1 MGAILWALGLLV
13 GVCLVPVVL
22 DFAVFP
28 GAVPPRFPRMAV
40 LSLASPLT
48 GFALVGDRVGAG
60 GSGRLWASLAVQL
73 VLSALLVS
81 AAVWHLRRTWRRD
94 EAFSETGPGPG
105 TSGSRR
111 GRAPDLVAAV
121 VSHRMRL
128 GRWGI
133 GLAVLTLLG
142 GIGSLAS
149 SIALR
154 SNSAQ
159 GGMVAQALVMQLPL
173 SLIGLTRILLLIW
186 LAARVFSEARQTGE
200 MEILLTT
207 GVSNRRVVEI
217 VWSCLRR
224 LLVRLFLLE
233 LLMAC
238 VQWISIPLLAQSN
251 SDYRLMFGVQLV
263 SQQVTEWLLWVAMT
277 WVALWFGLTGH
288 RTGPAVGKT
297 FGLVVVGTYFIGM
310 IVLQFGFSLLMR
322 HFPDLVST
330 SVVPEFHFV
339 SHQVLTTG
347 MLCLLLCAWIRWARA
362 RLFNRFRQAAAEIPE

>member
-149 SIALR
+149 AVAQLAPVSVQSRITRCNAMLPLPLPLTAYMLKVAEAMCEPAGTLER
-154 SNSAQ
+154 SN
-159 GGMVAQALVMQLPL
+159 L
-173 SLIGLTRILLLIW
+173 SSGHDCPATEL
-186 LAARVFSEARQTGE
+186 
-200 MEILLTT
+200 
-207 GVSNRRVVEI
+207 RVV
-217 VWSCLRR
+217 
-224 LLVRLFLLE
+224 
-233 LLMAC
+233 
-238 VQWISIPLLAQSN
+238 
-251 SDYRLMFGVQLV
+251 
-263 SQQVTEWLLWVAMT
+263 WL
-277 WVALWFGLTGH
+277 
-288 RTGPAVGKT
+288 P
-297 FGLVVVGTYFIGM
+297 
-310 IVLQFGFSLLMR
+310 
-322 HFPDLVST
+322 
-330 SVVPEFHFV
+330 
-339 SHQVLTTG
+339 
-347 MLCLLLCAWIRWARA
+347 
-362 RLFNRFRQAAAEIPE
+362 